1 VTSEEQPLD
10 NPDTLGAFRR
20 GEEAALTLVYR
31 AYVGDVA
38 NLLLRGFI
46 IDRGKSGRVLGVE
59 PEVQRELVQEVFLR
73 AFKRS
78 ARDRYDPSLPYRPYL
93 LRIAKNL
100 MIDRLRKSGREVLA
114 PGGEGPDINDLAER
128 NEPVAPYDEGDVDG
142 RRLQEATRVFLGG
155 CPEELAAFVR
165 ARFQEG
171 MSQADTAA
179 HLNMTRRRVRTLEGH
194 AREALRDHL
203 KDQGLLGLLEQRVGA
218 DQTGPS
224 G

>member
-1 VTSEEQPLD
+1 MTTEDQPLA
-10 NPDTLGAFRR
+10 NAETLAAFRR
-20 GEEAALTLVYR
+20 GDEAALTLVYR
-31 AYVGDVA
+31 SYVKDVA

-78 ARDRYDPSLPYRPYL
+78 ARDSYDPSYPYRPYL

-114 PGGEGPDINDLAER
+114 PGGVGPDINDLAER

-142 RRLQEATRVFLGG
+142 RRLAEATRVFIGG
-155 CPEELAAFVR
+155 CSEELAAFVR

-179 HLNMTRRRVRTLEGH
+179 HLSITRRRVRTLEGH
-194 AREALRDHL
+194 ARAALRDHL
-203 KDQGLLGLLEQRVGA
+203 MNAGLMGLLEQRVG
-218 DQTGPS
+218 TEEGGPS